1 MDKIKAIKGT
11 FDILHGEVSIWQKI
25 ESIVREMMEL
35 YAYDEVRTPIFEE
48 TGLFARSIGEDTDIV
63 GKEMY
68 TFRDMGNR
76 SITLRPEGTAS
87 VVRSFIEH
95 SLEQKGLPQK
105 LWYMGPMFR
114 QERPQKGRYRQFH
127 QFGVEVIGSSSPMV
141 DAEVMML
148 FDRIVEKFGLEDR
161 VFSINMLGGTESREA
176 YRNAL
181 VSFLDTVEDKLC
193 DDCKRRKKT
202 NPLRVLDCKITGC
215 REVVHD
221 EEKLP
226 RTVDCLTDEDR
237 KYFDMVQEM
246 LNNKSIRFTVDYF
259 LVRGLDYYTGTVF
272 EMNYRG
278 LGAQSAI
285 AGGGRYDNLLKEL
298 GGPDLPAV
306 GFACGIERLIL
317 AMQTVTRDKSTGS
330 VNFEKKPLKVYI
342 VTTDFD
348 TIFRGFDYLETIRQL
363 GYSADMD
370 YLERSVKA
378 QMKSASRSNA
388 KYALFIEPE
397 DNTVTARNMILSE
410 QQKMSFDEFLSLL
423 EKTTIEE

>member
-1 MDKIKAIKGT
+1 MDRIKAIKGT
-11 FDILHGEVSIWQKI
+11 YDILPGEVRIWQKI

-35 YAYDEVRTPIFEE
+35 YAYNEVRTPIFEE

-68 TFRDMGNR
+68 TFRDLGNR

-127 QFGVEVIGSSSPMV
+127 QFGVEVIGSSSPLV

-148 FDRIVEKFGLEDR
+148 FDKIVEKLGLEDR

-215 REVVHD
+215 REVVRD

-226 RTVDCLTDEDR
+226 RTVDSLTDEDR
-237 KYFDMVQEM
+237 KYFDMVQEI
-246 LNNKSIRFTVDYF
+246 LNNKGIRFTVECF

-317 AMQTVTRDKSTGS
+317 AMQTVTRDKSLGS
-330 VNFEKKPLKVYI
+330 VNFENKSLKVYI
-342 VTTDFD
+342 VPTDSN
-348 TIFRGFDYLETIRQL
+348 TIFRGFDYMEAIRQL

-370 YLERSVKA
+370 YLGRSVKA
-378 QMKSASRSNA
+378 QMKAASRANA
-388 KYALFIEPE
+388 KYALFIEPQG
-397 DNTVTARNMILSE
+397 NTVTARNMILSE
-410 QQKMSFDEFLSLL
+410 QRKMSFDEFLSLL
-423 EKTTIEE
+423 QKTTIEE